1 MAESFDI
8 LQYVKDALGMNGN
21 SFHDVTLL
29 SYISET
35 KEFMIDAG
43 VSVAV
48 VESQHSAGIIA
59 RGVSDLWNY
68 GSGGTGFSPYFYQRV
83 TQLCYKEVSNN
94 A

>member
-21 SFHDVTLL
+21 SFHDVTLIA
-29 SYISET
+29 YIAET
-35 KEFMIDAG
+35 KEFMLDAG
-43 VSVAV
+43 VSKTV
-48 VESQHSAGIIA
+48 VESPLSAGIIA

-83 TQLCYKEVSNN
+83 TQLCYKKGD
-94 A
+94 